1 MKHFF
6 SGMLIAL
13 ILALALIAGVVATAE
28 NAAPDQPE
36 LPAAEELAPE
46 QPTDGAEAQQPDA
59 AASDTAASDTALQ
72 EALEAYRAAKDSA
85 RQEALEDELNGYV
98 ESGKLTREQ
107 ADLILKQ
114 YTDRQALR
122 NGTCPGCGY
131 QFDNGAAGKGGRMQG
146 NRGMNGGKGGRGG
159 RMNGGF
165 GQQGMQAPGQNQ
177 MLPQTP
183 GNVAGFE
190 GI

>member
-36 LPAAEELAPE
+36 LPAAEALAPE

-59 AASDTAASDTALQ
+59 AASDT
-72 EALEAYRAAKDSA
+72 
-85 RQEALEDELNGYV
+85 
-98 ESGKLTREQ
+98 GKLTREQ